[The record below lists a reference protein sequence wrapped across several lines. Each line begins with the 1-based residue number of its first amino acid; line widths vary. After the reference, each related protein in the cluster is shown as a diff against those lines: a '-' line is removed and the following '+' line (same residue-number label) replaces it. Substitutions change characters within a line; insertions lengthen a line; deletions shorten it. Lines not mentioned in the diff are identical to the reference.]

1 MDGGN
6 KVFGIGKE
14 TFKVFTKIYSQK
26 KKNDQKTVEI
36 ITKEIV

>member
-26 KKNDQKTVEI
+26 KNDQKTVEI